1 MLSICQAKIPLTSP
15 SEKHSLPSLFLEQET
30 KTENLVQKLKPNHF
44 KKLVRKAFTSFLR
57 TKTEILVPK
66 LEHGDF

>member
-30 KTENLVQKLKPNHF
+30 KTENLV
-44 KKLVRKAFTSFLR
+44 
-57 TKTEILVPK
+57 PK
-66 LEHGDF
+66 LEHGDFLEGHKN